1 MKKTWR
7 IINETLGKTNQKNNL
22 PMFIEHNNTLITDPN
37 RISNTFNDYFANIGS
52 DLASNICADGNNEM
66 YKQYL
71 LTQSQCTCKFEKIH
85 EDDILKIINK
95 MDNKSSSGY
104 DMFSNKIIKAIKNE
118 ISKPL
123 TLIINQM
130 LESGI
135 FPDSLKIAKIIPL
148 YKKGNINSITNY
160 RPISLLPTLSKVFE
174 RVIFNQLYLYLD
186 HNNLLSEEQY
196 GFRANHS
203 AELAAIKLA
212 DYIVQEIDRKLTP
225 VNIYID
231 LSKAFDTLNFD
242 ILLYKLHYYGI
253 TDIALK
259 LLKSY
264 MSNRKQYVKYNVNES
279 GFKEIKTGVP
289 QGSILGPL
297 LFSIYIN
304 DLSTISN
311 TFKFIMYADDTTIYF
326 NTEDFPKDNLAKHI
340 TTELDKVDV
349 WLKHNKLSLNVDKTK
364 CMTFHTCQKKIE
376 LLQLSIDGKP
386 IEHVKYFKFLGI
398 LFDENLTWKCHINMV
413 TNKLS
418 KVIGI
423 LNRLKHV
430 YPQNALLSIYHSLF
444 ATHLNYGLLL
454 WGTHV
459 NRVSKLQKKAVR
471 IMSNSE
477 YLAHSEPLFKTL
489 KLLKIEDLYKLK
501 LMKFYYNL
509 SYNLLPSYFNYY
521 LEVINNAFPCQYEL
535 RQIARPLIRPQRTRL
550 VFTESNV
557 LFQLIQLL
565 NYTHIHYPEIL
576 EKIKYKTHTY
586 HGFSYNVKEKY
597 LGTYKYECS
606 NLICYKCGRM

>member
-1 MKKTWR
+1 MKKHLDYLKMNCKIQIYMKKMNHDIYANPNMNYQILINALSKAKLTHMPKTTRRYNKRKDRKTKSTTTEMYNNKKINFKTFEKIVNINIIETKRSYYHNTFRNYKNNMKKTWR

-22 PMFIEHNNTLITDPN
+22 PIFIEHNNTLITDPN

-212 DYIVQEIDRKLTP
+212 DYIVQEIDLLCMLMTP
-225 VNIYID
+225 
-231 LSKAFDTLNFD
+231 
-242 ILLYKLHYYGI
+242 
-253 TDIALK
+253 
-259 LLKSY
+259 
-264 MSNRKQYVKYNVNES
+264 
-279 GFKEIKTGVP
+279 P
-289 QGSILGPL
+289 SI
-297 LFSIYIN
+297 
-304 DLSTISN
+304 
-311 TFKFIMYADDTTIYF
+311 
-326 NTEDFPKDNLAKHI
+326 
-340 TTELDKVDV
+340 
-349 WLKHNKLSLNVDKTK
+349 
-364 CMTFHTCQKKIE
+364 
-376 LLQLSIDGKP
+376 
-386 IEHVKYFKFLGI
+386 
-398 LFDENLTWKCHINMV
+398 
-413 TNKLS
+413 
-418 KVIGI
+418 
-423 LNRLKHV
+423 
-430 YPQNALLSIYHSLF
+430 
-444 ATHLNYGLLL
+444 
-454 WGTHV
+454 
-459 NRVSKLQKKAVR
+459 
-471 IMSNSE
+471 
-477 YLAHSEPLFKTL
+477 
-489 KLLKIEDLYKLK
+489 
-501 LMKFYYNL
+501 
-509 SYNLLPSYFNYY
+509 
-521 LEVINNAFPCQYEL
+521 
-535 RQIARPLIRPQRTRL
+535 
-550 VFTESNV
+550 
-557 LFQLIQLL
+557 
-565 NYTHIHYPEIL
+565 
-576 EKIKYKTHTY
+576 
-586 HGFSYNVKEKY
+586 
-597 LGTYKYECS
+597 
-606 NLICYKCGRM
+606 

>member
-1 MKKTWR
+1 
-7 IINETLGKTNQKNNL
+7 
-22 PMFIEHNNTLITDPN
+22 
-37 RISNTFNDYFANIGS
+37 
-52 DLASNICADGNNEM
+52 M

-130 LESGI
+130 FESGI
-135 FPDSLKIAKIIPL
+135 FPDSLRIAKIIPL

-196 GFRANHS
+196 GFRVNHS

-311 TFKFIMYADDTTIYF
+311 TFKCIMYADDTTIYF

-349 WLKHNKLSLNVDKTK
+349 WLKHNKLSLNVEKTK

-386 IEHVKYFKFLGI
+386 IDHVKYFKFLGI

-550 VFTESNV
+550 VFTELNV

>member
-1 MKKTWR
+1 
-7 IINETLGKTNQKNNL
+7 
-22 PMFIEHNNTLITDPN
+22 
-37 RISNTFNDYFANIGS
+37 
-52 DLASNICADGNNEM
+52 M

-174 RVIFNQLYLYLD
+174 RVIFNQLYLYLY

-242 ILLYKLHYYGI
+242 ILLYKLQYYGI

-311 TFKFIMYADDTTIYF
+311 TFKFIMYADDTTISF

-340 TTELDKVDV
+340 TTELDKVYV
-349 WLKHNKLSLNVDKTK
+349 WLKHNKLSLNAKKTK

-550 VFTESNV
+550 VFTELNV

-576 EKIKYKTHTY
+576 ENIKYKTHTY

>member
-1 MKKTWR
+1 MFFRSTSGHETSNVPDAAGTKFNVAKSHEQHVASAAWSEDLPSNTTMPAKLSSP
-7 IINETLGKTNQKNNL
+7 ISPNCMFSFLFINIAHLYAKYRPKNKL
-22 PMFIEHNNTLITDPN
+22 LADYCDSSTMFICLCE
-37 RISNTFNDYFANIGS
+37 TFLHEGILDNEVQIPGFIIVRNDRVS
-52 DLASNICADGNNEM
+52 
-66 YKQYL
+66 
-71 LTQSQCTCKFEKIH
+71 
-85 EDDILKIINK
+85 
-95 MDNKSSSGY
+95 
-104 DMFSNKIIKAIKNE
+104 
-118 ISKPL
+118 
-123 TLIINQM
+123 
-130 LESGI
+130 
-135 FPDSLKIAKIIPL
+135 
-148 YKKGNINSITNY
+148 
-160 RPISLLPTLSKVFE
+160 RPGGGVC
-174 RVIFNQLYLYLD
+174 LYLRK
-186 HNNLLSEEQY
+186 NLNYKICLKYSNSVY
-196 GFRANHS
+196 DLLIVKITS
-203 AELAAIKLA
+203 
-212 DYIVQEIDRKLTP
+212 YIVQEIDRKLTP

-242 ILLYKLHYYGI
+242 ILLYRLHYYGV

-259 LLKSY
+259 LVKSY

-340 TTELDKVDV
+340 TNGLDKVDV
-349 WLKHNKLSLNVDKTK
+349 WLKHNKLSLNVEKTK

-386 IEHVKYFKFLGI
+386 IEHVQYFKFLGI

-430 YPQNALLSIYHSLF
+430 YPQNALLSIYHPLF
-444 ATHLNYGLLL
+444 TTHLNYGLLL

-459 NRVSKLQKKAVR
+459 NRVSKLQKKTVR

-489 KLLKIEDLYKLK
+489 KLFKIEALYKLK

-550 VFTESNV
+550 VFTELNV